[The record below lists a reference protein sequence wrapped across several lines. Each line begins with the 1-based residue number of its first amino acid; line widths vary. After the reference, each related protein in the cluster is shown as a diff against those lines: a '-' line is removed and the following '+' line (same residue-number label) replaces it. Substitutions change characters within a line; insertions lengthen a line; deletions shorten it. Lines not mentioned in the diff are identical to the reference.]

1 MVSGA
6 LAEEFTSVLLNTSTE
21 KAGVE
26 AYWVKGQELTP
37 FQDLFPVAVVFLEIV
52 IIVIIKY

>member
-1 MVSGA
+1 MVSGS
-6 LAEEFTSVLLNTSTE
+6 LAEEFRSVLLNTSTE
-21 KAGVE
+21 RAGVE

-37 FQDLFPVAVVFLEIV
+37 FQDLFPVAVVFLELV